1 MKQIIKRIGL
11 ALFLALSTSNVVLAD
26 QRIEQGNIGWFTSPT
41 SNLLNRSSLEL
52 ATNHVIRGIR
62 FAHESL
68 EGDLNPMDELIANH
82 NLCMGYLALDKVDIS
97 AQYCIRTFKL
107 AQGAFSIEKI
117 RGAYRLQES
126 DVIVDSKTTLT
137 PMLMVARNILQQNP
151 QTRLTVL
158 IGQQHNKQRFN

>member
-1 MKQIIKRIGL
+1 MKQIINRIGL
-11 ALFLALSTSNVVLAD
+11 VILLTLSYLNIVMAD
-26 QRIEQGNIGWFTSPT
+26 QRIEHGIIGWFSSPT

-68 EGDLNPMDELIANH
+68 ESDLNPMDELIANH

-107 AQGAFSIEKI
+107 AQGPYSIEKT
-117 RGAYRLQES
+117 RGAYHLQES
-126 DVIVDSKTTLT
+126 DVIADSKTTLT
-137 PMLMVARNILQQNP
+137 PTLMVASNILQQNP

-158 IGQQHNKQRFN
+158 IDQQQNKQRFN